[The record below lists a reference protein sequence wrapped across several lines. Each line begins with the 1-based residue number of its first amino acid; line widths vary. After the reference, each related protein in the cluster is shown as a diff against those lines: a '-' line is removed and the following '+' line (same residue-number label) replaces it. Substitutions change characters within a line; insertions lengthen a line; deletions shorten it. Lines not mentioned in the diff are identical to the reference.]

1 MKKHI
6 IPFILIAG
14 LLFLGSCTTRRTAIN
29 DLASLVENVEKNGE
43 EYTLADWDNV
53 IKRCARIENEMQK
66 HEYTQAEN
74 EEIGTLKGRLAAI
87 AAKDILKFSAKK
99 TIDLKE
105 QLGPGI
111 NSFLE
116 ELMK

>member
-1 MKKHI
+1 MKKI
-6 IPFILIAG
+6 LTICLIAAMAVSM
-14 LLFLGSCTTRRTAIN
+14 LSCSTRRAAIN
-29 DLASLVENVEKNGE
+29 DLASLVEKVEKNGE
-43 EYTLADWDNV
+43 NYTLADWDNV
-53 IKRCARIENEMQK
+53 IQKCARIENELQK
-66 HEYTQAEN
+66 HEYSKEEN

-87 AAKDILKFSAKK
+87 VAKDILIFSAKR
-99 TIDLKE
+99 TESMKE

>member
-1 MKKHI
+1 MKKI
-6 IPFILIAG
+6 LTICLIAAMAVSMQ
-14 LLFLGSCTTRRTAIN
+14 SCSTRRAAIN
-29 DLASLVENVEKNGE
+29 DLASLVEKVEKNGE
-43 EYTLADWDNV
+43 NYTLADWDNV
-53 IKRCARIENEMQK
+53 IQKCARIENELQK
-66 HEYTQAEN
+66 HEYSKEEN

-87 AAKDILKFSAKK
+87 VAKDILIFSAKR
-99 TIDLKE
+99 TESMKE